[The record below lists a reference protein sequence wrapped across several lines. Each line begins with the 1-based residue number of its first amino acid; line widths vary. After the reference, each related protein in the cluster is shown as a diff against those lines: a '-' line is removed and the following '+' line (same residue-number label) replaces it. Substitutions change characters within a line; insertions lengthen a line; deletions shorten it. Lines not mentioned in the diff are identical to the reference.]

1 MGWQTARHAPVS
13 SLAPSLV
20 AEPSLVL
27 SEHVD
32 NQSEDENVPLPLQPD
47 GAAWVTKFSPV
58 SVNRSD
64 CAASR

>member
-20 AEPSLVL
+20 AEPSLVS
-27 SEHVD
+27 SERVD

-47 GAAWVTKFSPV
+47 GAA
-58 SVNRSD
+58 
-64 CAASR
+64 

>member
-1 MGWQTARHAPVS
+1 MGWQTAHHAPVS
-13 SLAPSLV
+13 ILTPSLV

-47 GAAWVTKFSPV
+47 GAT
-58 SVNRSD
+58 
-64 CAASR
+64 